1 MPRVYHVAK
10 NGDLNAPGSEEQPF
24 LTIQQAA
31 EVAQAGDTVVVHEG
45 IYREHVDPQ
54 FGGHSDGIRITY
66 EAAEGEHVIIK
77 GSEEIKDWKKVE
89 GTVWRTV
96 IPNDYF
102 GDFNPYVETVH
113 GDWLVTPQHERH
125 LGDVYL
131 NGMSFYEASD
141 YEALFKPEV
150 RTEML
155 DHWTREDT
163 AIRNPEQTKYLWYC
177 EVDEDN
183 TVIYANF
190 HDADPTVE
198 LIEINVRPACFYPSQ
213 TGLNYITVRGF
224 EMSQAASPWA
234 PPTADQPGL
243 IGPHWSKGWII
254 EDNVIHD
261 AKCSAISLGKEK
273 TTGHNE
279 RTYRGF
285 KPGYSHQLES
295 VFKALHIGWSKETIG
310 SHIVRRN
317 TVYDCGQ
324 NAVVGH
330 LGCAFSEIY
339 DNHFYNIAIKRE
351 FYGHEIAGIKLHA
364 AIDVLIDHNLIHDCS
379 LGIWLDWQ
387 AQGTRISR
395 NVLYRN
401 NRDLFIEVTHGPHL
415 VDNNILGSRYS
426 LDNHAQG
433 GAYVN
438 NLFAGKMILKKIL
451 DRATPYHY
459 PHSTEVLGFTITHG
473 GDDRFFKNIFAAVE
487 PEVEAELGTSVYRG
501 YHENSDAYFAE
512 LEAGGQSD
520 HELFFRVQQP
530 VYMGDNLYL
539 DGAQAFSADPGSQVH
554 DEASGFAIEEDGDN
568 VYVHLKLPETF
579 EEMKTPT
586 LHMND
591 LVPAR
596 FPDQAFTDIDGKAKP
611 INRDLPGNLR
621 EAETHPGP
629 LTELKA
635 GENRIRVW

>member
-1 MPRVYHVAK
+1 MSNIYHVAK
-10 NGDLNAPGSEEQPF
+10 NGALNASGTEEQPF

-31 EVAQAGDTVVVHEG
+31 EVARAGDTVIVHEG

-66 EAAEGEHVIIK
+66 KAAEGEHVVIK
-77 GSEEIKDWKKVE
+77 GSEEIKEWEIVDGAVWK
-89 GTVWRTV
+89 TV

-102 GDFNPYVETVH
+102 GDFNPYMETVH
-113 GDWLVTPQHERH
+113 GDWVVTPQHERH

-131 NGMSFYEASD
+131 NGMSFYETSTFD
-141 YEALFKPEV
+141 ELFNAKV
-150 RTEML
+150 HHEML
-155 DHWTREDT
+155 DHWTEEQT

-177 EVDEDN
+177 EVDVDN
-183 TVIYANF
+183 TTIFANF
-190 HDADPTVE
+190 HEADPTTE
-198 LIEINVRPACFYPSQ
+198 LVEINVRPACFYPRQ
-213 TGLNYITVRGF
+213 TGLNYITVSGF
-224 EMSQAASPWA
+224 EMAQAATPWA

-279 RTYRGF
+279 RTYRAF

-330 LGCAFSEIY
+330 LGCIFSEIY
-339 DNHFYNIAIKRE
+339 DNHIYNIAIKRE

-364 AIDVLIDHNLIHDCS
+364 AIDVLIEHNRIHDCS

-395 NVLYRN
+395 NLLYHN

-438 NLFAGKMILKKIL
+438 NLFAGKLILKKIL

-473 GDDRFFKNIFAAVE
+473 GDDRFYQNIFAAIE
-487 PEVEAELGTSVYRG
+487 PEVEAELGTTVYMG
-501 YHENSDAYFAE
+501 YHETMDSYNEE
-512 LEAGGQSD
+512 LAAGGQSD
-520 HELFFRVQQP
+520 HELFFRIQQP

-539 DGAQAFSADPGSQVH
+539 DGAQAFSGELDAQIQDVS
-554 DEASGFAIEEDGDN
+554 SNLAIEEDGDE
-568 VYVHLKLPETF
+568 VYVSIELPKAYED
-579 EEMKTPT
+579 MKASTM
-586 LHMND
+586 HMRD
-591 LVPAR
+591 LPPAR
-596 FPDQAFTDIDGKAKP
+596 FPDQAFEDFDGKAKP
-611 INRDLPGNLR
+611 LDQDLSGKLRD
-621 EAETHPGP
+621 AETLPGP
-629 LTELKA
+629 LTALAVGK
-635 GENRIRVW
+635 NRIRVW